1 MTGWS
6 SSRTSAWIV
15 IDGLRRSKG
24 TDKVDGYFLA
34 NRSLPWWAVGLSV
47 MATQMS
53 AVTMVG
59 TTGQAYLTGLRFI
72 QFYFGLPLAMII
84 LSLTVVPFFTRARV
98 YTAYEYLERRF
109 DVRVR
114 SLASFL
120 FLMGRAASLGVTL
133 AAPSVVMS
141 AILGWTLPVT
151 VLAICVPMIVYTTIG
166 GVQAVAWTDVKQMFV
181 VVGGMSAAVAILI
194 YGILQHVSF
203 GQALHLAGATG
214 RLNAIDFK
222 FSLTETYTFW
232 SGMIGGLFLMLSYF
246 GCDQSQVQRYLTA
259 KSIDEAR
266 HSLLMSAYV
275 KIPLQLLILTSG
287 VLVFVFYLFQTPP
300 MLFNRVYDAQVAS
313 SPQARRVRGA
323 PAGVRRRD
331 RRPRDGGRARRPRR
345 VPGQRRAREGHS
357 SEGDGGRQAGD
368 RRRALQRR
376 QLRVS
381 DLHHDAHADRAGRP
395 DDRRDLRRGDVG
407 ERRRAERARDG
418 DDHRL
423 LPPALRHQRASDR
436 HYLLV
441 SKLATIFWGLF
452 ACVVAMYAANQ
463 GSLIEVVNRYGSF
476 FYGSLLGVFI
486 LAILTRRATA
496 RGAFWGLIAGMAVVL
511 TVALHAA
518 VDCLPLAQPDRR
530 RRRGR
535 RRHGDQL
542 HAARAAGDSLEDRP
556 RQRRSTLNSRNPQ
569 RNGAL
574 RVLRSLR
581 STSSASVGNGLQT
594 TIFVIRCAVC
604 AALQP
609 HTPRGH
615 GHKRTSRRRP
625 WTNSLRNATVHSGSC
640 LASDGATVPG
650 TTDAAHGGTETI
662 LLVEDEDLVRGFVV
676 RVLTAKGYAVHA
688 MPNPA
693 RAIEFAEA
701 WQGTIDLVLT
711 DVVLP
716 DMSGRE
722 MVTRLQQRRPQGKV
736 LYMSG
741 YDDIAIVNLGVIE
754 EGTAFLPKPFTG
766 EAVAEN
772 SAKCSQPIR
781 L

>member
-1 MTGWS
+1 VDLRPDVFVTLVDWAVALGYI
-6 SSRTSAWIV
+6 AWIV

-53 AVTMVG
+53 AVTIVG

-72 QFYFGLPLAMII
+72 QFYLGLPLAMII

-181 VVGGMSAAVAILI
+181 VVGGMSAAVAILTF
-194 YGILQHVSF
+194 GILQHVSF

-214 RLNAIDFK
+214 RLDAIDFRVN
-222 FSLTETYTFW
+222 LTETYTFW

-300 MLFNRVYDAQVAS
+300 MLFNRVYDAQVAA
-313 SPQARRVRGA
+313 SPQAGEYA
-323 PAGVRRRD
+323 
-331 RRPRDGGRARRPRR
+331 
-345 VPGQRRAREGHS
+345 
-357 SEGDGGRQAGD
+357 
-368 RRRALQRR
+368 ALQATF
-376 QLRVS
+376 
-381 DLHHDAHADRAGRP
+381 DAEIAVRAAAAAR
-395 DDRRDLRRGDVG
+395 DDREAFLASDVRVKDIRAKATAVIKQATGDERYNDVNYVFPTFITTHMPIGLVGLMIAAIFAAAMSASGGELNALATASIIDFYRRHFVTT
-407 ERRRAERARDG
+407 
-418 DDHRL
+418 
-423 LPPALRHQRASDR
+423 ASDR

-441 SKLATIFWGLF
+441 SKLATIFWGLV
-452 ACVVAMYAANQ
+452 ACVVAMFAANQ

-486 LAILTRRATA
+486 LAILTKRATA
-496 RGAFWGLIAGMAVVL
+496 RGAFWGLLSGMAVVL
-511 TVALHAA
+511 AVALQ
-518 VDCLPLAQPDRR
+518 LPW
-530 RRRGR
+530 
-535 RRHGDQL
+535 
-542 HAARAAGDSLEDRP
+542 
-556 RQRRSTLNSRNPQ
+556 
-569 RNGAL
+569 
-574 RVLRSLR
+574 
-581 STSSASVGNGLQT
+581 
-594 TIFVIRCAVC
+594 I
-604 AALQP
+604 
-609 HTPRGH
+609 
-615 GHKRTSRRRP
+615 
-625 WTNSLRNATVHSGSC
+625 
-640 LASDGATVPG
+640 
-650 TTDAAHGGTETI
+650 
-662 LLVEDEDLVRGFVV
+662 
-676 RVLTAKGYAVHA
+676 
-688 MPNPA
+688 
-693 RAIEFAEA
+693 
-701 WQGTIDLVLT
+701 
-711 DVVLP
+711 
-716 DMSGRE
+716 
-722 MVTRLQQRRPQGKV
+722 
-736 LYMSG
+736 
-741 YDDIAIVNLGVIE
+741 
-754 EGTAFLPKPFTG
+754 AFLWHNLIG
-766 EAVAEN
+766 AVVVVVVGMAI
-772 SAKCSQPIR
+772 SYTQRPPTLA
-781 L
+781 